1 MIRRYATEFRLLLA
15 MTDALI
21 AVAAFVIASVW
32 RFGADWT
39 SLWRLYLPDPTGF
52 LVAYALG
59 WVTVLAINGL
69 YRPRARWTFRAEAI
83 DVLRATAVM
92 ALVTL
97 AVLFFFKLPDVS
109 RLFLI
114 YLFPVT
120 AVLTMASRLILRFA
134 MEWRRRRGRNLRFV
148 LMLGA
153 GPRGQAFAAKLE
165 GHRELGL
172 RVVGF
177 LDDDADLASSAH
189 GAYLGPL
196 DRLESV
202 LHEQVIDEVV
212 ICLPFTQWP
221 LIDAISQLCEQEG
234 KIVRIPIDVLDRA
247 IASGKV
253 EELDGTPVFSL
264 VAGPDRALALA
275 SKRLI
280 DIGVAALVLL
290 LLSPLLV
297 GIGVAI
303 LLDGGRPILFRQD
316 RVGLHGR
323 RFSLVKFRTMVRD
336 AEARRD
342 ELNHRN
348 EVQGPAFK
356 VTDDPRITRVGRFL
370 RRTSLDELP
379 QAWNVLIGQM
389 SLVGPRPPLPD
400 EVLEYDLW
408 HRRRLSMKPGIT
420 GLWQVEARRDGDFD
434 RWVEKDLE
442 YIDRWSP
449 LLDLQILARTIPA
462 MLRADGR

>member
-1 MIRRYATEFRLLLA
+1 VIRRYATTFRLLLA
-15 MTDALI
+15 MTDGLI
-21 AVAAFVIASVW
+21 AVVSFLLASYW
-32 RFGADWT
+32 RFGADWA
-39 SLWRLYLPDPTGF
+39 SLWRTFLPDPSGF

-59 WVTVLAINGL
+59 WVTVLAVNGL
-69 YRPRARWTFRAEAI
+69 YRPRARWTFRSEAV
-83 DVLRATAVM
+83 DVLRATVVM
-92 ALVTL
+92 ILVTL

-114 YLFPVT
+114 YLFPIT
-120 AVLTMASRLILRFA
+120 AALTLASRVVLRFGF
-134 MEWRRRRGRNLRFV
+134 ERLRRRGRNLRYV
-148 LMLGA
+148 LVLGA
-153 GPRGQAFAAKLE
+153 GERGQAFAAKLE

-177 LDDDADLASSAH
+177 LDDDATFASSNRWP
-189 GAYLGPL
+189 YLGPL
-196 DRLESV
+196 EQLETV
-202 LHEQVIDEVV
+202 LHDRVIDEVV

-247 IASGKV
+247 IAAGKV

-275 SKRLI
+275 TKRLI
-280 DIGVAALVLL
+280 DVGVALLVLV
-290 LLSPLLV
+290 LLSPLLA
-297 GIGVAI
+297 GIAVAI
-303 LLDGGRPILFRQD
+303 GLDGGRPVLFRQE

-323 RFSLVKFRTMVRD
+323 RFSLVKFRTMVPD

-342 ELNHRN
+342 ELDDRN
-348 EVQGPAFK
+348 EIQGPAFK
-356 VTDDPRITRVGRFL
+356 VTDDPRITRVGRVL

-389 SLVGPRPPLPD
+389 SLVGPRPPLPG
-400 EVLEYDLW
+400 EVVDYDLW

-434 RWVEKDLE
+434 QWVEKDLE

-449 LLDLQILARTIPA
+449 WLDIQILLRTIPA
-462 MLRADGR
+462 MLRAEGR